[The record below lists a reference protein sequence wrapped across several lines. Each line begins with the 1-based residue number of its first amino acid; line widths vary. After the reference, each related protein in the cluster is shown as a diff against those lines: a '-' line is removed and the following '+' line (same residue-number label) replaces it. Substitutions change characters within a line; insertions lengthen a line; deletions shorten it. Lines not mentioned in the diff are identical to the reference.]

1 MVAST
6 AEEPLYPAEVG
17 GRGHG
22 EATAVAAGASLGGAP
37 NSSLARAFVLDA
49 NNEWA
54 TVATGVA
61 AAELSEDGRTLTVSL
76 HEEGASHAV
85 LFSTTF
91 HKEHEIS
98 RQQGTPVWEA
108 RQAAFMPFHLFA
120 S

>member
-6 AEEPLYPAEVG
+6 AEEPLYPVEEG
-17 GRGHG
+17 GQGNG
-22 EATAVAAGASLGGAP
+22 ETAAATGGAGLGGAP
-37 NSSLARAFVLDA
+37 TGSSLARAFVLDA

-98 RQQGTPVWEA
+98 RQQGTSA
-108 RQAAFMPFHLFA
+108 RGAE
-120 S
+120 